1 VAGVDPAPATGAPPI
16 EADPFRRVSL
26 GGLALWLAGSG
37 GAMAVLA
44 WLRGGRRFATDPG
57 ALLPWLALWAYGA
70 LALWLVWALPRAGIS
85 WRRLFGPLPSP
96 ARWLEP
102 PLVAWLNL
110 SFGAN
115 SLLAALWVVSQY
127 SPGLVEHQLG
137 GAGHSLPGLDT
148 TPLGTLWLVTVIA
161 APVLEEV
168 LFRGVLLHR
177 FAARWGVRRAAV
189 ASSLLW
195 GVMHANPVA
204 ITVFGLLL
212 SALYVRTGSLWLPI
226 AAHALNNAVP
236 MALLALMRGAGGPEP
251 MAHHDLAGF
260 QRAIGPILMFLAG
273 ASALIVGYL
282 ALTWP
287 RRDAL
292 TPYAANGRGSGP
304 DAAEAGPP
312 DPPPAASLDAA
323 PEAR

>member
-1 VAGVDPAPATGAPPI
+1 MDDAPDP
-16 EADPFRRVSL
+16 DPTRTDPNPFLRLRL
-26 GGLALWLAGSG
+26 RGLVLWLVVTGVPLLFVAWSRAGGHMPSEPG
-37 GAMAVLA
+37 G
-44 WLRGGRRFATDPG
+44 
-57 ALLPWLALWAYGA
+57 LLPWLALWAYGA
-70 LALWLVWALPRAGIS
+70 LALWLAWALPRAGIS

-102 PLVAWLNL
+102 PLLAWLNL
-110 SFGAN
+110 SFGAH
-115 SLLAALWVVSQY
+115 SLLAALWVVSQF
-127 SPGLVEHQLG
+127 SPGLVERQLG
-137 GAGHSLPGLDT
+137 GAGHGLPGLDT

-195 GVMHANPVA
+195 GMMHANPVA

-236 MALLALMRGAGGPEP
+236 MALLALTRGAGGPEP

-273 ASALIVGYL
+273 SSGFIAGYL

-287 RRDAL
+287 RRDSA
-292 TPYAANGRGSGP
+292 TPYAANGPGSWP

-312 DPPPAASLDAA
+312 DPPPAAPPDAA